1 MIYQL
6 NMNRVKPRELWEFW
20 VNQYNTYP
28 AHASLVVLKNLDLV
42 ENHKMALDHYR
53 VVKNRLI
60 SYDKEPVE
68 FF

>member
-6 NMNRVKPRELWEFW
+6 NMNRVKPRELWEFFKQI
-20 VNQYNTYP
+20 QYL
-28 AHASLVVLKNLDLV
+28 SCSRSFWVLKNLICR

-60 SYDKEPVE
+60 SYDKEPVGL
-68 FF
+68 

>member
-1 MIYQL
+1 M
-6 NMNRVKPRELWEFW
+6 EFW

-28 AHASLVVLKNLDLV
+28 AHFFGGVKESGFGR

>member
-6 NMNRVKPRELWEFW
+6 NMNRVKPRELWIW
-20 VNQYNTYP
+20 VNQYTYP
-28 AHASLVVLKNLDLV
+28 AHSFGVKESGFGR

>member
-1 MIYQL
+1 MGVL
-6 NMNRVKPRELWEFW
+6 GKPI
-20 VNQYNTYP
+20 QYL
-28 AHASLVVLKNLDLV
+28 SCSRSFLVLKNLDLV

-53 VVKNRLI
+53 VVNRLI